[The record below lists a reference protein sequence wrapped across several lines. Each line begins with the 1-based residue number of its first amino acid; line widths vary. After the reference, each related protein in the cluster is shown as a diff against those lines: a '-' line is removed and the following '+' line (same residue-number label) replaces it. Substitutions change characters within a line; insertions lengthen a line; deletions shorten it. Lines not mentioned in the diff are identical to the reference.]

1 MSRNQSYFVTG
12 GADGNVILWGLETP
26 NGTLKKLGEGTVE
39 KGAITGVAYGTAAHE
54 ILVATSAGD
63 ISSWSWDRANSNPIL
78 ARRSLDV
85 HVIPSERGKA
95 SVTVSDDG
103 RFIAAG
109 SDYDDKARRNNRVW
123 EVATGKSWPLEEG
136 TRIVNLAFGNNY
148 LVGGASENGVA
159 QVWNGTTGS
168 LLHTL
173 GHDMGWLTSAD
184 FNWDSSRLGV
194 TARDGRV
201 RIFDVA
207 TQQDLLH
214 LVGHE
219 SDVNTARFSP
229 DGESV
234 VTASG
239 DRSVRVWDGETGE
252 EIVRLS
258 LDEEPLDAHFA
269 FGSDYV
275 ITTLDDGIIKLLST
289 DWTKLRGQRL
299 VRAVC
304 KKKVEL
310 IETIINRRIAW
321 QNRIESIFSQ
331 LFRQV
336 DACPR

>member
-1 MSRNQSYFVTG
+1 
-12 GADGNVILWGLETP
+12 
-26 NGTLKKLGEGTVE
+26 
-39 KGAITGVAYGTAAHE
+39 
-54 ILVATSAGD
+54 
-63 ISSWSWDRANSNPIL
+63 
-78 ARRSLDV
+78 
-85 HVIPSERGKA
+85 
-95 SVTVSDDG
+95 VSDDG

-109 SDYDDKARRNNRVW
+109 SDYDDKARTNNRVW
-123 EVATGKSWPLEEG
+123 EVATGRSWPLEEG
-136 TRIVNLAFGNNY
+136 TGIVSLEFGNNY
-148 LVGGASENGVA
+148 LVGGASESGVA

-184 FNWDSSRLGV
+184 FNWNSSRLGV
-194 TARDGRV
+194 TARDGHV

-219 SDVNTARFSP
+219 RDVNTARFSP
-229 DGESV
+229 DGETV

-258 LDEEPLDAHFA
+258 LDAEPLDAHFA

-275 ITTLDDGIIKLLST
+275 IITLDDGIIKLFSVN
-289 DWTKLRGQRL
+289 WTKLREEHLARM
-299 VRAVC
+299 VC
-304 KKKVEL
+304 KNKIES
-310 IETIINRRIAW
+310 IETIINGKIAW
-321 QNRIESIFSQ
+321 TNRIDSIFSHF
-331 LFRQV
+331 FRQV